1 MTREERI
8 DHMHARELKPLSAI
22 AASSVLTEDQLRTIE
37 ETIVGHGQFTT
48 EAIREELEWYCTGL
62 VMSPYYFETTPLPT
76 IAAHIE
82 ALKAAEIMSTLR
94 GEDRIRVDLGT
105 ELEHEATYLIDDDH
119 FKALEIER
127 RIEARYPNHRLQSYR
142 TERKAKGLGH
152 LRMYLVTQPRF
163 AGGVESV
170 GTDVTDLRRVAD
182 EGFLRSVTS
191 EVFTYYQNLLNRSKG
206 WESPLIDVVHEAKTK
221 ELRITVVVNRDTSPG
236 FFANVSDVLHSRGFV
251 SSRKYVNHFA
261 NGKTVYAFFLDGF
274 DNRACL
280 EDLISDISLVYVI
293 PESPL
298 SSLFREGKLSAQE
311 MVFGVAATSFAH
323 QFLSTRNEE
332 YLKLS
337 QALEGSP
344 ELQGVLRDMKTNL
357 AKDTYTESRVWE
369 ALLENADLLK
379 RLYRVFEK
387 KFNPAIRDHDV
398 AASLRELNAQIGR
411 RLTVDIDRDVFRA
424 VLRFVEVTRGTS
436 FFIREKTSL
445 AFELEPEFLNSVDY
459 PVAPYSVI
467 LVIGAEFRGFHVR
480 FRNIAR
486 GGIRIVRSANLQVYL
501 NNSDFIFDENYNL
514 ASTQQRKNKDIPEGG
529 SKGTILLAWGSEDK
543 AVPAFKKYV
552 DGLLDLMLPGEGKL
566 EPTGVEMI
574 LFLGPDEGTAEL
586 MEWAALRAKRRG
598 YRFWKAFTTG
608 KPESMGGVPHDLYG
622 MTTASV
628 HEYVVRSLGKLELAE
643 EAITKV
649 MTGGPDGDLGS
660 NEILISK
667 DRILAIVDGSGV
679 LCDPA
684 GIDRGDLVRLARA
697 RKMVENFDRSK
708 LSGLGFFV
716 GIRDQDV
723 TLPHGELVENGMEFR
738 NTFHLHPLF
747 AADIFVPCGGR
758 PSSININNWRSWLD
772 GEGRPRFKVIVEG
785 ANLFLTQQARLRLE
799 EKGVIVYKD
808 ASANKGGVTSSSLEV
823 LASLAMTD
831 QEFDELMC
839 VQGGVVPEFRKRY
852 VAQILDSIRYN
863 AAQEFELIWREWER
877 TGTPRAVLTDKVSE
891 KINLVKDAVARSA
904 LAQDDA
910 LVLSVAKCC
919 LPPVLVERIGL
930 EKLVERVPRA
940 YFTALF
946 ASRLAAK
953 YVYAHGLEANEIDF
967 YMMLSSMRG

>member
-1 MTREERI
+1 
-8 DHMHARELKPLSAI
+8 MHARELKPLSAI

-37 ETIVGHGQFTT
+37 ATIVAHGQFMT
-48 EAIREELEWYCTGL
+48 EAIREELEWYCTGM
-62 VMSPYYFETTPLPT
+62 VMSPYYFETTPLAT

-94 GEDRIRVDLGT
+94 GENRIRVDLGT

-119 FKALEIER
+119 FKTLEIER

-142 TERKAKGLGH
+142 TERRARGLGY

-163 AGGVESV
+163 PEGEVDP
-170 GTDVTDLRRVAD
+170 DVTDLRRVAD
-182 EGFLRSVTS
+182 EGFLRSVTG
-191 EVFTYYQNLLNRSKG
+191 EVFSYYQDLLHRSQG
-206 WESPLIDVVHEAKTK
+206 WESPLIDVVHDDKTK

-236 FFANVSDVLHSRGFV
+236 FFSNVSDVLHSRGLV

-261 NGKTVYAFFLDGF
+261 NGKTVYAIFLEGF
-274 DNRACL
+274 DDFACL
-280 EDLISDISLVYVI
+280 EDLIEDISLVYVI

-298 SSLFREGKLSAQE
+298 SSLFREGELSAQE
-311 MVFGVAATSFAH
+311 MVFGVAAASFAH
-323 QFLSTRNEE
+323 QFLSSHNEE

-344 ELQGVLRDMKTNL
+344 ELQGVLRDMKTKL
-357 AKDTYTESRVWE
+357 AKDTYTESRVWD
-369 ALLENADLLK
+369 ALLGNAELLK
-379 RLYRVFEK
+379 QLYRAFEK
-387 KFNPAIRDHDV
+387 KFNPAVRDNDV
-398 AASLRELNAQIGR
+398 AAHLVELSGEIGR
-411 RLTVDIDRDVFRA
+411 LVLVDIDRDIFRA
-424 VLRFVEVTRGTS
+424 VLRFIEVARATS
-436 FFIREKTSL
+436 FYVREKTSL
-445 AFELEPEFLNSVDY
+445 AFELGPEFLNRVDY

-467 LVIGAEFRGFHVR
+467 LIIGAEFRGFHVR

-486 GGIRIVRSANLQVYL
+486 GGIRIVRSPSLQAYL

-529 SKGTILLAWGSEDK
+529 SKGTILLAWGSQDK

-552 DGLLDLMLPGEGKL
+552 DGLLDLMLPREGKR
-566 EPTGVEMI
+566 EPKGVELI

-586 MEWAALRAKRRG
+586 MEWAALRARRRG
-598 YRFWKAFTTG
+598 YPFWKAFTTG
-608 KPESMGGVPHDLYG
+608 KPERMGGVPHDLYG

-628 HEYVVRSLGKLELAE
+628 HEYVVRSLGKLGLAE

-684 GIDRGDLVRLARA
+684 GIDRGELERLARA
-697 RKMVENFDRSK
+697 RKMVESFDRSR
-708 LSGLGFFV
+708 LSGAGFLV
-716 GIRDQDV
+716 GLRDQGV
-723 TLPHGELVENGMEFR
+723 TLPHGELVESGMEFR

-758 PSSININNWRSWLD
+758 PSSININNWRAWLD

-799 EKGVIVYKD
+799 QKGVILYKD

-839 VQGGVVPEFRKRY
+839 VKDGAVPEFRKRY
-852 VAQILDSIRYN
+852 VDQILDSIRRN

-877 TGTPRAVLTDKVSE
+877 TGVPRAVLSDRVSE
-891 KINLVKDAVARSA
+891 KINLVKDAVTRSELAR
-904 LAQDDA
+904 DEA
-910 LVLSVAKCC
+910 LVVSVLKCC

-930 EKLVERVPRA
+930 EQLIERAPRA

-953 YVYAHGLEANEIDF
+953 YVYAHGLEANEVDF
-967 YMMLSSMRG
+967 YTMLNSMRR